1 MMFEQF
7 ASAHGL
13 IIDRV
18 EYGAWRRVKTT
29 DHPNKRNGAYLHRG
43 DHAHVQNWA
52 TMGEPET
59 WFPDD
64 NNAIRI
70 DSAAIARRCAEAARA
85 LQEGRQKAAKLA
97 GWMLSQCALE
107 RHAYLDSKGFPDE
120 LGYVFRTEG
129 CSPLLCIPM
138 RAGGHLVG
146 VQKITIDG
154 EKKFLFGQRTVGT
167 EFVFDNKGRDFF
179 CEGYATGLS
188 LRAAL
193 AALKMRFRIHV
204 CFSAHN
210 LTTLASACPGAI
222 VVADNDESKTG
233 QKAAEKSGRPF
244 FMPPVVDQ
252 DFNDLHHETGLFQTS
267 QALRRFLNEEAI
279 RK

>member
-7 ASAHGL
+7 ASACGL

-43 DHAHVQNWA
+43 DIAFVQNHA

-59 WFPDD
+59 WFPDA

-97 GWMLSQCALE
+97 EWMLSQCALE

-120 LGYVFRTEG
+120 LGYIFRTEG

-138 RAGGHLVG
+138 RAGGQLVG

-154 EKKFLFGQRTVGT
+154 EKRFLFGQRTVGT
-167 EFVFDNKGRDFF
+167 EFVFDNKGLDFF

-193 AALKMRFRIHV
+193 AALKMRYRIHV

-210 LTTLASACPGAI
+210 LATLASACPGAI

-244 FMPPVVDQ
+244 FMPPVVGQ
-252 DFNDLHHETGLFQTS
+252 DFNDLHREIGIFKTS
-267 QALRRFLNEEAI
+267 QALRRFINEEAS
-279 RK
+279 RA